1 MENIDPTAEFKGG
14 FFMKKKLLIL
24 LTLVFAL
31 LLPISANAANPKL
44 VNLKSSTTYTK
55 YDVTGNGT
63 KDKFKYTVSRDSGTT
78 SLYLNGTKRNTIFTA
93 RGSNIHLVSFDNKNV
108 FLAVESV
115 PFGGIELDIYK
126 YNKTNKKFSKV
137 YSDSSF
143 YKYCKY
149 LNPNRISVS
158 KMSGK
163 TLYVNYEQSR
173 DYNLNR
179 IPTFKKTKK
188 TFSWDMQYT
197 VKLGKITL
205 ASRTATVKGT
215 PTFTAGT
222 TFKTATSAPTSKYN
236 SFTVKKGDKVKLT
249 KIYFPSNG
257 KTWYKVKKGSKEGW
271 FQDSSSRLLK

>member
-1 MENIDPTAEFKGG
+1 
-14 FFMKKKLLIL
+14 MKKKLLL
-24 LTLVFAL
+24 LTLIFAL
-31 LLPISANAANPKL
+31 LLPVSANAANPKL
-44 VNLKSSTTYTK
+44 VHFKSGTTYTK

-63 KDKFKYTVSRDSGTT
+63 KDKFKYTMNRDSGNT

-93 RGSNIHLVSFDNKNV
+93 RGGGIDLISFDSKNV

-115 PFGGIELDIYK
+115 PYGGICLDIYK
-126 YNKTNKKFSKV
+126 YSNKKFSKV
-137 YSDSSF
+137 YSDSKF
-143 YKYCKY
+143 YNNCEY

-158 KMSGK
+158 KVSGK

-179 IPTFKKTKK
+179 IPTFKKTTK
-188 TFSWDMQYT
+188 TFSWDVQYT
-197 VKLGKITL
+197 VKSGKIVL

-257 KTWYKVKKGSKEGW
+257 KAWYKVKKGSKEGW